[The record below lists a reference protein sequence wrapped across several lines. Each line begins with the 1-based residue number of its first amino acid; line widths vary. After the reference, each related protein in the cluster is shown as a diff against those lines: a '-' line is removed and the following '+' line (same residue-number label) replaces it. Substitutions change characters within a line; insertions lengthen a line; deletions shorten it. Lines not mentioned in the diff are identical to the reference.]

1 MERRF
6 PLLRTVKKRT
16 PALSIRIASPRTT
29 RGLIRTIL
37 YAEPAN
43 TTDIG
48 QALLKTC
55 KPAILGTGA
64 VAILRAPWII
74 LGFGAISKANDSDAN
89 SQREQQEPHGSLMA
103 SSSVALSYKFPLFTF
118 YSMLTRDQARR
129 TASNIAKLQTK
140 ALYKTQKRSCI
151 LPSHAKFT
159 HYATRSDGNSE
170 GSSVRISFTD
180 SAPVSTG
187 KLTMDEKQTQHFGQ
201 SQT

>member
-1 MERRF
+1 MVASDPKRNQAACRRRLSWLVQMERRF
-6 PLLRTVKKRT
+6 PPLRTVKKRT
-16 PALSIRIASPRTT
+16 LALSVRVSSPRTT
-29 RGLIRTIL
+29 CGLICTIL

-43 TTDIG
+43 SADIG
-48 QALLKTC
+48 QTLLKTC

-103 SSSVALSYKFPLFTF
+103 
-118 YSMLTRDQARR
+118 
-129 TASNIAKLQTK
+129 
-140 ALYKTQKRSCI
+140 
-151 LPSHAKFT
+151 AKFT

-170 GSSVRISFTD
+170 GSSVPISFTD
-180 SAPVSTG
+180 PAPVSTG